1 MIDISPPEMQGNIQK
16 IPPREL
22 IKEKI
27 EEMEKAPAKPTKAPL
42 GKPGFAALKNT
53 EMKDNT
59 KPNHSGV
66 PRKSMGTT
74 LLGLIVAFILIFVV
88 GLFAYL
94 GFSQS
99 RTLLTRVTQLQENLA
114 TSSVETTKTLEAKV
128 GTIEKDLAD
137 FKKITGDKEKE
148 LETKLSQIVP
158 ENFADKARVEKV
170 ETVLKTVDSDK
181 DGLTDFD
188 EVTVYSTNPNLKDT
202 DKDGF
207 DDKSEIDGGY
217 NPSGPGKLTKSFTP
231 ITEETQ
237 VRQVKAYN
245 SAYDPAQIEVQIKKP
260 VKIIVT
266 SLDSEHTFTIDALNI
281 STVIKAG
288 GTEIIEFTPETAS
301 EYTFYSNILADKEKG
316 MTGKLIV
323 K

>member
-1 MIDISPPEMQGNIQK
+1 MIDISPPETQGNIHK

-27 EEMEKAPAKPTKAPL
+27 EEMENVPAKPIKTSQ
-42 GKPGFAALKNT
+42 GKPGFATLKNT
-53 EMKDNT
+53 EGAVST
-59 KPNHSGV
+59 KSNLSAT
-66 PRKSMGTT
+66 PRKSMGV
-74 LLGLIVAFILIFVV
+74 LLGLVFVFILILIV
-88 GLFAYL
+88 GFLAYL

-99 RTLLTRVTQLQENLA
+99 RTLLTRVTQVQENLA
-114 TSSVETTKTLEAKV
+114 TSSTETTKTLEAKV
-128 GTIEKDLAD
+128 GTIEKDLID
-137 FKKITGDKEKE
+137 FKKTTGDKEKE
-148 LETKLSQIVP
+148 LETRLGQIAP

-170 ETVLKTVDSDK
+170 ETILKTVDTDK

-207 DDKSEIDGGY
+207 DDKAEIDKGY
-217 NPSGPGKLTKSFTP
+217 NPSGPGKLTKSFTK

-237 VRQVKAYN
+237 VRQIKAYN
-245 SAYDPAQIEVQIKKP
+245 SAYDPAQIEVQMKKP

-301 EYTFYSNILADKEKG
+301 EYTFYSNILVDKEKG
-316 MTGKLIV
+316 MTGKLVV